1 MSLKEYLYQIYFL
14 TGKNIGTYAFIVSLF
29 ILNTLLDLI
38 GIGLISA
45 YISLLVS
52 PNIVNSFIADYNF
65 LFFINSLENR
75 EITLYVGVFLIVIF
89 LVKFLLSIFTYSIIV
104 SFAHKTQ
111 RDVRYKILI
120 AYQKL
125 NYENYILKSGAESI
139 AATGMYVKNYGA
151 VLIGLLLFIG
161 DVIVGTS
168 IVLFLFYING
178 LVLLSMV
185 IFLSLVIGLYKI
197 FFLNQATYLGEKL
210 NIGYKNMYQGIQE
223 FFEGFKELRILNNYH
238 FFEDKI
244 LSSTN
249 LVAKSDIKQ
258 NVITFAPR
266 YLIEL
271 AVIIFLVSIVA
282 FASFF
287 LDNMYSLIPVLSIFG
302 AAAIRLTPMFNQIT
316 RFFGIFRFG
325 QDSISKLYGEVCNLD
340 NQYQMSEQDGSVNN
354 ELFQSLELNNISYTY
369 PKSNNKILKNV
380 SLKIDKG
387 DIIGVIGPSGS
398 GKTTL
403 IDIILGLLTPQTG
416 EILFNQTEKENYKKL
431 LLNKVAYLPQDTFLI
446 NDSVEKNIALGLVKK
461 DIDTDRIS
469 ESVKKSQLD
478 DFVEKLP
485 DGIETIISEK
495 GINISGGQKQRIA
508 LARAFYF
515 DREILV
521 FDESTSAL
529 DDKVESD
536 IIDQIRLLK
545 DEKTIILISH
555 RNSTIKYCN
564 KVYHIDRG
572 SVKEL

>member
-52 PNIVNSFIADYNF
+52 PNIVNSFVADYNF

-75 EITLYVGVFLIVIF
+75 EITLYVGVLLIVIF

-104 SFAHKTQ
+104 SFTHKTQ

-125 NYENYILKSGAESI
+125 NYENYILKSSAESI

-168 IVLFLFYING
+168 IVLFLFYVNG

-223 FFEGFKELRILNNYH
+223 FFEGFKELKILNNYH

-325 QDSISKLYGEVCNLD
+325 QDAISKLYGEVRNLD
-340 NQYQMSEQDGSVNN
+340 NQYKMSEQDGSVNN

-478 DFVEKLP
+478 DFVKKLP

-564 KVYHIDRG
+564 KVYLIDRG